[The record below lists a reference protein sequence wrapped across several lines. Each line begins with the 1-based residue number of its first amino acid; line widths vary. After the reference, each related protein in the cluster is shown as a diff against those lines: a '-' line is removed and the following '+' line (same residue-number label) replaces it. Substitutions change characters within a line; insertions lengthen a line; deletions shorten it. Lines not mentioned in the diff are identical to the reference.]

1 MKATARLRT
10 VALCVVLVATFLF
23 CIFSVRFEHAT
34 NDPSIFERCE
44 DTITVGRLMEIAL
57 LGNRSSVNACINNLR
72 QLDGAKEQW
81 ALEHGKKPGDV
92 VTWKDIAPYL
102 GRGERAARL
111 WCPRGGVYRL
121 GRLGEAPKCSIRE
134 HVLQ

>member
-1 MKATARLRT
+1 MNPTARFRT
-10 VALCVVLVATFLF
+10 VALLVALMAAFFF
-23 CIFSVRFEHAT
+23 CIFSLRFYHAT
-34 NDPSIFERCE
+34 NDRSIFERCE
-44 DTITVGRLMEIAL
+44 DPITVKRLMELAL
-57 LGNRSSVNACINNLR
+57 FGNRLSANACINNLR

-81 ALEHGKKPGDV
+81 ALEHGKKPGAV

-102 GRGERAARL
+102 GRRARAARP

-121 GRLGEAPKCSIRE
+121 GRLDETPKCSIRE